1 MKKELVKVIAAAR
14 DRNVRRAIKRAEV
27 RNAINNIW
35 DNIFLSNN
43 DILQIA
49 KKLEKLVR
57 EDK

>member
-1 MKKELVKVIAAAR
+1 MRKELNKVIAAAR
-14 DRNVRRAIKRAEV
+14 DKNIRRAIKRSEV

-49 KKLEKLVR
+49 KKLEKLVK
-57 EDK
+57 EDR